1 MEDKRSKEPRVAAA
15 IQYNP
20 DDRAPRLTA
29 KGSGWLA
36 EKIISLAR
44 KNGIPIKED
53 PNLVQVLAKLDI
65 DQEIP
70 PELYRAVAEILAF
83 IYSLNHQWRERKFFP

>member
-1 MEDKRSKEPRVAAA
+1 MSDNPREKKQVAAA
-15 IQYNP
+15 VQYDP
-20 DDRAPRLTA
+20 LKDRAPRLTA

-36 EKIISLAR
+36 EKIIQLA
-44 KNGIPIKED
+44 KKHGVPVKED
-53 PNLVQVLAKLDI
+53 PNLVQILAGLEI

-83 IYSLNHQWRERKFFP
+83 IYSVNNRRREQEN